1 MQRDESSINSD
12 IKGPIQL
19 QQLDQ
24 VFAQVIEALER
35 SRENIFEINQDCENS
50 CLRLETEILGINK
63 QIKQIIATVDKL
75 QILERI
81 ARMRLMEVS
90 RCFDTMTEADIK
102 KAYENA
108 QAMQIKL
115 KEAHQQEQYLQLRR
129 QEIEDQIRQYR
140 SINHKAGNLLHNA
153 SLALKLMRG
162 SSDKLSGTIEK
173 MNRTNQLELWIIE
186 TQEAERRKIARELH
200 DGPAQSLA
208 SMLIR
213 LDLVMRMIP
222 EEADEI
228 RHEIQNL
235 KAIGSESITD
245 VRSIMY
251 DLKPLLIHDQGLHI
265 TLKDFFNEYE
275 AKYNIYI
282 DYVTFGQ
289 QRQYDLALEVG
300 LLRIVQEAIT
310 NVRKHAGVNK
320 ALVKVEDTGS
330 MLTLVIKDEGKGF
343 DPERIDQQ
351 REKYGIVG
359 MQERVQIF
367 GGEFEVFSRPGEGTQ
382 IIIKVPL
389 EGEAD
394 HGQSEG
400 DHSR

>member
-12 IKGPIQL
+12 IKGPKQL
-19 QQLDQ
+19 QQLDR
-24 VFAQVIEALER
+24 VFAQVIEALEK
-35 SRENIFEINQDCENS
+35 SRENIFEINQDCENH
-50 CLRLETEILGINK
+50 CLRLETEIQGINK
-63 QIKQIIATVDKL
+63 QIQQVIERVDKL
-75 QILERI
+75 QILERQ
-81 ARMRLMEVS
+81 ARIRLMEVS
-90 RCFDTMTEADIK
+90 RRFDTMTETDIK

-115 KEAHQQEQYLQLRR
+115 QEAQQEEQYLQLRR
-129 QEIEDQIRQYR
+129 QELENQIRQYR
-140 SINHKAGNLLHNA
+140 RINKKADSLLHNA
-153 SLALKLMRG
+153 SLALKLMQG
-162 SSDKLSGTIEK
+162 SSDKLSDTIEK
-173 MNRTNQLELWIIE
+173 VNRKNQLELWIVE
-186 TQEAERRKIARELH
+186 MQEAERRKIARELH

-213 LDLVMRMIP
+213 LDLVMHMLP
-222 EEADEI
+222 EKDHEI
-228 RHEIQNL
+228 RHEIQNI

-251 DLKPLLIHDQGLHI
+251 DLKPYLMHEQGLHA
-265 TLKDFFNEYE
+265 TLKDYFNEYE
-275 AKYNIYI
+275 AKYSFFI

-300 LLRIVQEAIT
+300 LLRMVQEAIT

-320 ALVKVEDTGS
+320 ALVKFEDNGS
-330 MLTLVIKDEGKGF
+330 HLTLVIKDEGKGF
-343 DPERIDQQ
+343 DFGEIRQK
-351 REKYGIVG
+351 RESYGIVG
-359 MQERVQIF
+359 MQERVKIF
-367 GGEFEVFSRPGEGTQ
+367 GGELEIFSRPGEGAQ

-394 HGQSEG
+394 HGQSKG

>member
-12 IKGPIQL
+12 IKGPKQL
-19 QQLDQ
+19 QQLDR
-24 VFAQVIEALER
+24 VFAQVIEALEK
-35 SRENIFEINQDCENS
+35 SRENIFEINQDCENH
-50 CLRLETEILGINK
+50 CLRLETEIQGINK
-63 QIKQIIATVDKL
+63 QIQQVIETVDKL
-75 QILERI
+75 QILERQ
-81 ARMRLMEVS
+81 ARIRLMEVS
-90 RCFDTMTEADIK
+90 RRFDTMTETDIK

-115 KEAHQQEQYLQLRR
+115 QEAQQEEQYLQLRR
-129 QEIEDQIRQYR
+129 QELENQIRQYR
-140 SINHKAGNLLHNA
+140 RINKKADSLLHNA
-153 SLALKLMRG
+153 SLALKLMQG
-162 SSDKLSGTIEK
+162 SSDKLSDTIEK
-173 MNRTNQLELWIIE
+173 VNRKNQLELWIVE
-186 TQEAERRKIARELH
+186 MQEAERRKIARELH

-213 LDLVMRMIP
+213 LDLVMHMLP
-222 EEADEI
+222 AEDDEI
-228 RHEIQNL
+228 RHEIQNI

-251 DLKPLLIHDQGLHI
+251 DLKPYLMHEQGLHA
-265 TLKDFFNEYE
+265 TLKDYFNEYE
-275 AKYNIYI
+275 AKYSFFI

-300 LLRIVQEAIT
+300 LLRMVQEAIT

-320 ALVKVEDTGS
+320 ALVKFEDNGS
-330 MLTLVIKDEGKGF
+330 HLTLVIKDEGKGF
-343 DPERIDQQ
+343 DFGEIRQK
-351 REKYGIVG
+351 RESYGIVG
-359 MQERVQIF
+359 MQERVKIF
-367 GGEFEVFSRPGEGTQ
+367 GGELEIFSRPGEGAQ

-394 HGQSEG
+394 HGQSKG

>member
-12 IKGPIQL
+12 IKGPKQL
-19 QQLDQ
+19 QQLDR
-24 VFAQVIEALER
+24 VFAQVIEALEK
-35 SRENIFEINQDCENS
+35 SRENIFEINQDCENH
-50 CLRLETEILGINK
+50 CLRLETEIQGINK
-63 QIKQIIATVDKL
+63 QIQQVIETVDKL
-75 QILERI
+75 QILERQ
-81 ARMRLMEVS
+81 ARIRLMEVS
-90 RCFDTMTEADIK
+90 RRFDTMTETDIK

-115 KEAHQQEQYLQLRR
+115 QEAQQEEQYLQLRR
-129 QEIEDQIRQYR
+129 QELENQIRQYR
-140 SINHKAGNLLHNA
+140 RINKKADSLLHNA
-153 SLALKLMRG
+153 SLALKLMQG
-162 SSDKLSGTIEK
+162 SSDKLSNTIEK
-173 MNRTNQLELWIIE
+173 VNRKNQLELWIVE
-186 TQEAERRKIARELH
+186 MQEAERRKIARELH

-213 LDLVMRMIP
+213 LDLVMHMLP
-222 EEADEI
+222 EKDHEI
-228 RHEIQNL
+228 RREIQNI

-251 DLKPLLIHDQGLHI
+251 DLKPYLMHEQGLHA
-265 TLKDFFNEYE
+265 TLKDYFNEYE
-275 AKYNIYI
+275 AKYSFFI

-300 LLRIVQEAIT
+300 LLRMVQEAIT

-320 ALVKVEDTGS
+320 ALVKFEDNGS
-330 MLTLVIKDEGKGF
+330 HLTLVIKDEGKGF
-343 DPERIDQQ
+343 DFGEIRQQ
-351 REKYGIVG
+351 RESYGIVG
-359 MQERVQIF
+359 MQERVKIF
-367 GGEFEVFSRPGEGTQ
+367 GGELEIFSRPGEGAQ

-394 HGQSEG
+394 HGQSKG

>member
-12 IKGPIQL
+12 IKGPKQL
-19 QQLDQ
+19 QQLDR
-24 VFAQVIEALER
+24 VFAQVIEALEK
-35 SRENIFEINQDCENS
+35 SRENIFEINQDCENH
-50 CLRLETEILGINK
+50 CLRLETEIQGINK
-63 QIKQIIATVDKL
+63 QIQQVIETVDKL
-75 QILERI
+75 QILERQ
-81 ARMRLMEVS
+81 ARIRLMEVS
-90 RCFDTMTEADIK
+90 RRFDTMTETDIK

-115 KEAHQQEQYLQLRR
+115 QEAQQEEQYLQLRR
-129 QEIEDQIRQYR
+129 QELENQIRQYR
-140 SINHKAGNLLHNA
+140 RINKKADSLLHNT
-153 SLALKLMRG
+153 SLALKLMQG
-162 SSDKLSGTIEK
+162 SSDKLSDTIEK
-173 MNRTNQLELWIIE
+173 VNRKNQLELWIVE
-186 TQEAERRKIARELH
+186 MQEAERRKIARELH

-213 LDLVMRMIP
+213 LDLVMHMLP
-222 EEADEI
+222 AEDDEI
-228 RHEIQNL
+228 RHEIQNI

-251 DLKPLLIHDQGLHI
+251 DLKPYLMHEQGLHA
-265 TLKDFFNEYE
+265 TLKDYFNEYE
-275 AKYNIYI
+275 AKYSFFI

-300 LLRIVQEAIT
+300 LLRMVQEAIT

-320 ALVKVEDTGS
+320 ALVKFEDNGS
-330 MLTLVIKDEGKGF
+330 HLTLVIKDEGKGF
-343 DPERIDQQ
+343 DFGEIRQQ
-351 REKYGIVG
+351 RESYGIVG
-359 MQERVQIF
+359 MQERVKIF
-367 GGEFEVFSRPGEGTQ
+367 GGELEIFSRPGEGAQ

-394 HGQSEG
+394 HGQSKG

>member
-12 IKGPIQL
+12 IKGPKQL
-19 QQLDQ
+19 QQLDR
-24 VFAQVIEALER
+24 VFAQVIEALEK
-35 SRENIFEINQDCENS
+35 SRENIFEINQDCENH
-50 CLRLETEILGINK
+50 CLRLETEIQGINK
-63 QIKQIIATVDKL
+63 QIQQVIETVDKL
-75 QILERI
+75 QILERQ
-81 ARMRLMEVS
+81 ARIRLMEVS
-90 RCFDTMTEADIK
+90 RRFDTMTETDIK

-115 KEAHQQEQYLQLRR
+115 QEAQQEEQYLQLRR
-129 QEIEDQIRQYR
+129 QELENQIRQYR
-140 SINHKAGNLLHNA
+140 RINKKADSLLHNA
-153 SLALKLMRG
+153 SLALKLMQG
-162 SSDKLSGTIEK
+162 SSDKLSDTIEK
-173 MNRTNQLELWIIE
+173 VNRKNQLELWIVE
-186 TQEAERRKIARELH
+186 MQEAERRKIARELH

-213 LDLVMRMIP
+213 LDLVMHMLP
-222 EEADEI
+222 EKDHEI
-228 RHEIQNL
+228 RHEIQNI

-251 DLKPLLIHDQGLHI
+251 DLKPYLMHEQGLHA
-265 TLKDFFNEYE
+265 TLKDYFNEYE
-275 AKYNIYI
+275 AKYSFFI

-300 LLRIVQEAIT
+300 LLRMVQEAIT

-320 ALVKVEDTGS
+320 ALVKFEDNGS
-330 MLTLVIKDEGKGF
+330 HLTLVIKDDGKGF
-343 DPERIDQQ
+343 DFGEIRQK
-351 REKYGIVG
+351 RESYGIVG
-359 MQERVQIF
+359 MQERVKIF
-367 GGEFEVFSRPGEGTQ
+367 GGELEIFSRPGEGAQ

-394 HGQSEG
+394 HGQSKG

>member
-12 IKGPIQL
+12 IKGPKQL
-19 QQLDQ
+19 QQLDR
-24 VFAQVIEALER
+24 VFAQVIEALEK
-35 SRENIFEINQDCENS
+35 SRENIFEINQDCENH
-50 CLRLETEILGINK
+50 CLRLETEIQGINK
-63 QIKQIIATVDKL
+63 QIQQVIETVDKL
-75 QILERI
+75 QILERQ
-81 ARMRLMEVS
+81 ARIRLMEVS
-90 RCFDTMTEADIK
+90 RRFDTMTETDIK

-115 KEAHQQEQYLQLRR
+115 QEAQQEEQYLQLRR
-129 QEIEDQIRQYR
+129 QELENQIRQYR
-140 SINHKAGNLLHNA
+140 RINKKADSLLHNA
-153 SLALKLMRG
+153 SLALKLMQG
-162 SSDKLSGTIEK
+162 SSDKLSDTIEK
-173 MNRTNQLELWIIE
+173 VNRKNQLELWIVE
-186 TQEAERRKIARELH
+186 MQEAERRKIARELH

-213 LDLVMRMIP
+213 LDLVMHMLP
-222 EEADEI
+222 EKDHEI
-228 RHEIQNL
+228 RHEIQNI

-251 DLKPLLIHDQGLHI
+251 DLKPYLMHEQGLHA
-265 TLKDFFNEYE
+265 TLKDYFNEYE
-275 AKYNIYI
+275 AKYSFFI

-300 LLRIVQEAIT
+300 LLRMVQEAIT

-320 ALVKVEDTGS
+320 ALVKFEDNGS
-330 MLTLVIKDEGKGF
+330 HLTLVIKDEGKGF
-343 DPERIDQQ
+343 DFGEIRQQ
-351 REKYGIVG
+351 RESYGIVG
-359 MQERVQIF
+359 MQERVKIF
-367 GGEFEVFSRPGEGTQ
+367 GGELEIFSRPGEGAQ

-394 HGQSEG
+394 HGQSKG

>member
-12 IKGPIQL
+12 IKGPKQL
-19 QQLDQ
+19 QQLDR
-24 VFAQVIEALER
+24 VFAQVIEALEK
-35 SRENIFEINQDCENS
+35 SRENIFEINQDCENH
-50 CLRLETEILGINK
+50 CLRLETEIQGINK
-63 QIKQIIATVDKL
+63 QIQQVIETVDKL
-75 QILERI
+75 QILERQ
-81 ARMRLMEVS
+81 ARIRLMEVS
-90 RCFDTMTEADIK
+90 RRFDTMTETDIK

-115 KEAHQQEQYLQLRR
+115 QEAQQEEQYLQLRR
-129 QEIEDQIRQYR
+129 QELENQIRQYR
-140 SINHKAGNLLHNA
+140 RINKKADSLLHNA
-153 SLALKLMRG
+153 LLALKLMQG
-162 SSDKLSGTIEK
+162 SSDKLSDTIEK
-173 MNRTNQLELWIIE
+173 VNRKNQLELWIVE
-186 TQEAERRKIARELH
+186 MQEAERRKIARELH

-213 LDLVMRMIP
+213 LDLVMHMLP
-222 EEADEI
+222 EKDHEI
-228 RHEIQNL
+228 RHEIQNI

-251 DLKPLLIHDQGLHI
+251 DLKPYLMHEQGLHA
-265 TLKDFFNEYE
+265 TLKDYFNEYE
-275 AKYNIYI
+275 AKYSFFI

-300 LLRIVQEAIT
+300 LLRMVQEAIT

-320 ALVKVEDTGS
+320 ALVKFEDNGS
-330 MLTLVIKDEGKGF
+330 HLTLVIKDEGKGF
-343 DPERIDQQ
+343 DFGEIRQQ
-351 REKYGIVG
+351 RESYGIVG
-359 MQERVQIF
+359 MQERVKIF
-367 GGEFEVFSRPGEGTQ
+367 GGELEIFSRPGEGAQ

-394 HGQSEG
+394 HGQSKG

>member
-12 IKGPIQL
+12 IKGSKQL
-19 QQLDQ
+19 QQLDR
-24 VFAQVIEALER
+24 VFAQVIEALEK
-35 SRENIFEINQDCENS
+35 SRENIFEINQDCENH
-50 CLRLETEILGINK
+50 CLRLETEIQGINK
-63 QIKQIIATVDKL
+63 QIQQVIETVDKL
-75 QILERI
+75 QILERQ
-81 ARMRLMEVS
+81 ARIRLMEVS
-90 RCFDTMTEADIK
+90 RRFDTMTETDIK

-115 KEAHQQEQYLQLRR
+115 QEAQQEEQYLQLRR
-129 QEIEDQIRQYR
+129 QELENQIRQYR
-140 SINHKAGNLLHNA
+140 RINKKADSLLHNA
-153 SLALKLMRG
+153 LLALKLMQG
-162 SSDKLSGTIEK
+162 SSDKLSDTIEK
-173 MNRTNQLELWIIE
+173 VNRKNQLELWIVE
-186 TQEAERRKIARELH
+186 MQEAERRKIARELH

-213 LDLVMRMIP
+213 LDLVMHMLP
-222 EEADEI
+222 EKDHEI
-228 RHEIQNL
+228 RHEIQNI

-251 DLKPLLIHDQGLHI
+251 DLKPYLMHEQGLHA
-265 TLKDFFNEYE
+265 TLKDYFNEYE
-275 AKYNIYI
+275 AKYSFFI

-300 LLRIVQEAIT
+300 LLRMVQEAIT

-320 ALVKVEDTGS
+320 ALVKFEDNGS
-330 MLTLVIKDEGKGF
+330 HLTLVIKDEGKGF
-343 DPERIDQQ
+343 DFGEIRQK
-351 REKYGIVG
+351 RESYGIVG
-359 MQERVQIF
+359 MQERVKIF
-367 GGEFEVFSRPGEGTQ
+367 GGELEIFSRPGEGAQ

-394 HGQSEG
+394 HGQSKG

>member
-12 IKGPIQL
+12 IKGPKQL
-19 QQLDQ
+19 QQLDR
-24 VFAQVIEALER
+24 VFAQVIEALEK
-35 SRENIFEINQDCENS
+35 SRENIFEINQDCENH
-50 CLRLETEILGINK
+50 CLRLETEIQGINK
-63 QIKQIIATVDKL
+63 QIQQVIETVDKL
-75 QILERI
+75 QILERQ
-81 ARMRLMEVS
+81 ARIRLMEVS
-90 RCFDTMTEADIK
+90 RRFDTMTETDIK

-115 KEAHQQEQYLQLRR
+115 QEAQQEEQYLQLRR
-129 QEIEDQIRQYR
+129 QELENQIRQYR
-140 SINHKAGNLLHNA
+140 RINKKADSLLHNA
-153 SLALKLMRG
+153 LLALKLMQG
-162 SSDKLSGTIEK
+162 SSDKLSDTIEK
-173 MNRTNQLELWIIE
+173 VNRKNQLELWIVE
-186 TQEAERRKIARELH
+186 MQEAERRKIARELH

-213 LDLVMRMIP
+213 LDLVMHMLP
-222 EEADEI
+222 EKDHEI
-228 RHEIQNL
+228 RHEIQNI

-251 DLKPLLIHDQGLHI
+251 DLKPYLMHEQGLHA
-265 TLKDFFNEYE
+265 TLKDYFNEYE
-275 AKYNIYI
+275 AKYSFFI

-300 LLRIVQEAIT
+300 LLRMVQEAIT

-320 ALVKVEDTGS
+320 ALVKFEDNGS
-330 MLTLVIKDEGKGF
+330 HLTLVIKDEGKGF
-343 DPERIDQQ
+343 DFGEIRQK
-351 REKYGIVG
+351 RESYGIVG
-359 MQERVQIF
+359 MQERVKIF
-367 GGEFEVFSRPGEGTQ
+367 GGELEIFSRPGEGAQ

-394 HGQSEG
+394 HGQSKG